1 MKNRLPFF
9 VYFLGMFPLGYWQD
23 SVRVLLGDGMAFVVV
38 IGYLLALRL
47 IGWALV
53 QFADFRH
60 KKSIIEHNRSVEE
73 RKQKHGLGK
82 T

>member
-23 SVRVLLGDGMAFVVV
+23 SVRALLGNWLAFAAV
-38 IGYLLALRL
+38 IGYLLTLRL

-53 QFADFRH
+53 QFVGFRR
-60 KKSIIEHNRSVEE
+60 KKSIIEHNRLVEQ
-73 RKQKHGLGK
+73 RKRESAR
-82 T
+82 

>member
-1 MKNRLPFF
+1 
-9 VYFLGMFPLGYWQD
+9 MFPLGYWQD
-23 SVRVLLGDGMAFVVV
+23 AVRAQLGDWLSFVVA
-38 IGYLLALRL
+38 IGYLLTLRL

-53 QFADFRH
+53 QFVDFRH